1 MHKNEQSTT
10 VLEQKEHLS
19 RGKSLNFSQD
29 FVTNYAPWSTA
40 LQASGPYLLTR
51 KFKELNLRAVK
62 ADFCVL

>member
-29 FVTNYAPWSTA
+29 FVTNYAP
-40 LQASGPYLLTR
+40 
-51 KFKELNLRAVK
+51 
-62 ADFCVL
+62 